1 MKKLSLLLALILC
14 VTIGG
19 VYANWFYAGTQAD
32 NLHHHIADM
41 SLTDPNTTT
50 KYGTYEVKT
59 GDDTIKIKFDQKNQT
74 PGNFDYTAVL
84 LFIGEMKVTFTPDAA
99 FTGTPVAKF
108 KITSEKTLVSEDGVS
123 SAVKYAEKDVFTKYD
138 TTEFDL
144 EFTKDQ
150 QTGVWTA
157 TISAES
163 LKTLIEINTIV
174 LDTKT
179 EYDTFQ
185 QVLSAMGK
193 VGIEIVDYT
202 LPVA

>member
-1 MKKLSLLLALILC
+1 
-14 VTIGG
+14 
-19 VYANWFYAGTQAD
+19 
-32 NLHHHIADM
+32 M

-84 LFIGEMKVTFTPDAA
+84 LFVGEMKVTFTPDAA

-108 KITSEKTLVSEDGVS
+108 KIASEKTLVSDDGVS
-123 SAVKYAEKDVFTKYD
+123 SDVKYAEKDVFTKYD
-138 TTEFDL
+138 TTEQEL
-144 EFTKDQ
+144 VFTKDNS
-150 QTGVWTA
+150 TGVWTA
-157 TISAES
+157 TIPASA
-163 LKTLIEINTIV
+163 LANLIEINTIV
-174 LDTKT
+174 LDTKN
-179 EYDTFQ
+179 EYDAFQ

-193 VGIEIVDYT
+193 VGIEVIDKT